1 MDFFANG
8 NFAFQENERM
18 FNQLFN
24 LEGKVAIVTGAGKGI
39 GRSIALGLAQN
50 GADVVLCSRTMAEL
64 EQIAQEV
71 RKGGQKAL
79 PVSID
84 VAQISQLDQLVQE
97 TLKAFQQIDILV
109 NNAGALLVRPAL
121 EVDEKSWD
129 TVMDV
134 NVKGAFFLC
143 QKVGRVLIRQ
153 GKGGSI
159 INVTS
164 EVVQRAE
171 VNLGAYCPSKAA
183 LHSVTKILAKEWGK
197 YKIRVNSLAP
207 CFVNT
212 VLNEPLFAQR
222 EEFYKPK
229 LRGVPLGRHSEPE
242 DLVGGAVFLASDASR
257 YVSGTTL
264 LVDGGYTA

>member
-1 MDFFANG
+1 MPARES
-8 NFAFQENERM
+8 AEV
-18 FNQLFN
+18 L
-24 LEGKVAIVTGAGKGI
+24 LWI
-39 GRSIALGLAQN
+39 GPN

-64 EQIAQEV
+64 EQVAQEV
-71 RKGGQKAL
+71 QKWGRKAL
-79 PVSID
+79 PISID
-84 VAQISQLDQLVQE
+84 MAQISQLDRLVKE
-97 TLKAFQQIDILV
+97 TRKAFDQIDILI

-121 EVDEKSWD
+121 EVDENSWD

-143 QKVGRVLIRQ
+143 QKVGQVMIRQ

-164 EVVQRAE
+164 EVVRRAE

-197 YKIRVNSLAP
+197 FKIRVNSLAP

-212 VLNEPLFAQR
+212 VLNEPLFAQK
-222 EEFYKPK
+222 EEFYEPK

-257 YVSGTTL
+257 YISGTTL

>member
-1 MDFFANG
+1 ML
-8 NFAFQENERM
+8 RP
-18 FNQLFN
+18 LFS
-24 LEGKVAIVTGAGKGI
+24 LKGRVAIISGAGKGI
-39 GRSIALGLAQN
+39 GRSIALGLARN
-50 GADVVLCSRTMAEL
+50 GANVVLCSRTMAEL
-64 EQIAQEV
+64 ERVAKEV
-71 RKGGQKAL
+71 RRLGQKAL
-79 PVSID
+79 PVAID
-84 VAQISQLDQLVQE
+84 LAQISQLDRLVKE
-97 TLKAFQQIDILV
+97 TLKAFKHIDILV
-109 NNAGALLVRPAL
+109 NNAGALFVRPAL

-129 TVMDV
+129 AVMDV

-143 QKVGRVLIRQ
+143 QKVGQIMVRQ
-153 GKGGSI
+153 GSGGSI

-164 EVVQRAE
+164 EVVRRAE

-183 LHSVTKILAKEWGK
+183 LHGVTKILAKEWGK
-197 YKIRVNSLAP
+197 YNIRVNSLAP

-212 VLNEPLFAQR
+212 VLNEPLFALQ

>member
-1 MDFFANG
+1 MNH
-8 NFAFQENERM
+8 
-18 FNQLFN
+18 LFN
-24 LEGKVAIVTGAGKGI
+24 LEGKVAIITGAGKGI
-39 GRSIALGLAQN
+39 GRSIALGLAQH
-50 GADVVLCSRTMAEL
+50 GADVVLCSRTLAEL
-64 EQIAQEV
+64 EQVAREV
-71 RKGGQKAL
+71 RKSGQKAL
-79 PVSID
+79 PVVVD
-84 VAQISQLDQLVQE
+84 MAQISQLERLVKE
-97 TLKAFQQIDILV
+97 TIKAFKQIDILV
-109 NNAGALLVRPAL
+109 NNAGALLVSSAL

-129 TVMDV
+129 TVMDI

-143 QKVGRVLIRQ
+143 QKVGQIMIRQ
-153 GKGGSI
+153 EKGGSI

-164 EVVQRAE
+164 EVVERAE

-183 LHSVTKILAKEWGK
+183 LNSVTKILAKEWGK
-197 YKIRVNSLAP
+197 FKIRVNSLAP

-212 VLNEPLFAQR
+212 VLNEPLFAQK

-257 YVSGTTL
+257 YISGTTL